1 MPQFLCDRS
10 MMSLDELFPKGTFI
24 NLPTLA
30 ETLCQRNNRFL
41 IIDLLKGGMGGCLQI
56 EAENKQQYA
65 LKVILPEKQTDKRS
79 IARYLNELKK
89 WETFSMCDGV
99 LEAMSITVVNELPA
113 IISPWMERGD
123 LSSLMKIKE
132 RTVFYN
138 SIYRIAK
145 TLEWVYDNFKSIHR
159 DLKPSNILVDKDFK
173 PYIADWGLVKS
184 CCDSASCTS
193 SKISH
198 PTSLFTTEEGVFLG
212 TVVYASPEQ
221 LRGEKDIDFRSDLFS
236 LGIIMYEWE
245 TGVRPFD
252 ALTIEDTIHNIIHV
266 RYKKL
271 NHISHISNFGVE
283 EIIDK
288 CLAQNPSERFSSYEE
303 FLKAIIQI
311 AEGTPYFSTN
321 QISLRKYSNL
331 ENPKNLRQRIEQGEI
346 GGNIA
351 SNGQYIL
358 VEEEHLIEQISIAT
372 KLVDLGDYEKAYSIF
387 TKHFPLP
394 ELINKY
400 PDLPLH
406 QRFVINFSICLR
418 KLDRIEDAIN
428 TIHLISHAN
437 FLPPAYYVNLSEFY
451 LAEAKHAECVEI
463 SKAGLTEYPEDG
475 DLLGNITL
483 ALSCLDNFQE
493 AIGYANCRIK
503 LDPNLHTFYE
513 YGLLCRKWGDSL
525 KEYDF
530 PQAIK
535 LYRSSLLYLRKCD
548 SINPNY
554 EAAKCEL
561 GIVLFK
567 LKRYRESI
575 EVFRTLPQYE
585 LSVFWL
591 AKNSLWGVSPE
602 LCLEFA
608 RSGLKQ
614 HPDSILLGRVYS
626 ECMVDEYVLGKTNEK
641 GEHFIEDFS
650 WDFFSKRV
658 NDTHNRLES
667 DLRYYGKLLYWSGEY
682 DQSIK
687 FFQWAEKIY
696 PKEWTYNF
704 HSAYYLLY
712 LGRPLEALQEAI
724 KANTKAPWRETTYK
738 LLSICY
744 KTLGNESA
752 EELNMQKY
760 LHMKSEKES
769 LYANFKSI

>member
-1 MPQFLCDRS
+1 MN
-10 MMSLDELFPKGTFI
+10 LDELFPKGTFI
-24 NLPTLA
+24 NIPTLA
-30 ETLCQRNNRFL
+30 ESLGQRNNRFL
-41 IIDLLKGGMGGCLQI
+41 IVDLLQGGMGGCLQI
-56 EAENKQQYA
+56 EAENKQQFA
-65 LKVILPEKQTDKRS
+65 LKIILPEKQADKRS
-79 IARYLNELKK
+79 IERYLNELKK
-89 WETFSMCDGV
+89 WKTFSMCDGV
-99 LEAMSITVVNELPA
+99 LEAMSITVVNELPVV
-113 IISPWMERGD
+113 ISPWMERGD

-145 TLEWVYDNFKSIHR
+145 TLGWVYENFKSIHR

-184 CCDSASCTS
+184 CSDSASFS
-193 SKISH
+193 SPRISH
-198 PTSLFTTEEGVFLG
+198 PSSLFTTEEGVFLG

-221 LRGEKDIDFRSDLFS
+221 LRGEKYIDFRSDLFS

-252 ALTIEDTIHNIIHV
+252 AITLEDTIHNIIHV

-271 NHISHISNFGVE
+271 NHISQTSNFGVE
-283 EIIDK
+283 NIIHK
-288 CLAQNPSERFSSYEE
+288 CLEQSPCDRFSSYKE
-303 FLKAIIQI
+303 FLKALEKI
-311 AEGTPYFSTN
+311 AAGTPCFTTN
-321 QISLRKYSNL
+321 QLSFRGYSDL
-331 ENPKNLRQRIEQGEI
+331 ENPKSIRQMINDNEI
-346 GGNIA
+346 VGFISKNGKGVIA
-351 SNGQYIL
+351 NTTDL
-358 VEEEHLIEQISIAT
+358 HDQIDIAT
-372 KLVDLGDYEKAYSIF
+372 ALVDFGDYEKAYSIF
-387 TKHFPLP
+387 ISNFPTP
-394 ELINKY
+394 DLINMF
-400 PDLPLH
+400 PELPLH
-406 QRFVINFSICLR
+406 QRFIINFSYCLR
-418 KLDRIEDAIN
+418 KLGRIEEAIN
-428 TIHLISHAN
+428 TIQLISHAK
-437 FLPPAYYVNLSEFY
+437 FLPPTYYVNLSEFY
-451 LAEAKHAECVEI
+451 LADLKYEECAKI
-463 SKAGLTEYPEDG
+463 SKVGLSEYPEDG
-475 DLLGNITL
+475 SLLGNITL
-483 ALSCLDNFQE
+483 ALSCMEKFQE
-493 AIGYANCRIK
+493 AIIYANRRIK
-503 LDPNLHTFYE
+503 HDPNLHAYYE
-513 YGLLCRKWGDSL
+513 YGLLCRKWGDAL
-525 KEYDF
+525 KETDF

-535 LYRSSLLYLRKCD
+535 LYRTSLLYIRKCE
-548 SINPNY
+548 SINPNF

-567 LKRYRESI
+567 LKRYKDSI
-575 EVFRTLPQYE
+575 EIFHTLPPSE
-585 LSVFWL
+585 ISIFWL
-591 AKNSLWGVSPE
+591 AKNSLWGISPDI
-602 LCLEFA
+602 CLEFV
-608 RSGLKQ
+608 RKGLEQ
-614 HPDSILLGRVYS
+614 LPDSILLGRVYS
-626 ECMVDEYVLGKTNEK
+626 ECMVDEYVMGKVNEK

-752 EELNMQKY
+752 EELNMQEY
-760 LHMKSEKES
+760 LHIKSEKES
-769 LYANFKSI
+769 LYANCKSI

>member
-1 MPQFLCDRS
+1 

-30 ETLCQRNNRFL
+30 ETLGQRNNRFL

-89 WETFSMCDGV
+89 WKTFSMCDGV

-252 ALTIEDTIHNIIHV
+252 ALTIEDTIYNIIHV

-271 NHISHISNFGVE
+271 NRISHISNFGVE
-283 EIIDK
+283 EIIHK

-321 QISLRKYSNL
+321 QIPLRKYSNL

-351 SNGQYIL
+351 NNGQYIL
-358 VEEEHLIEQISIAT
+358 VEEEHLIEQISIASE
-372 KLVDLGDYEKAYSIF
+372 LVDLGDYEKAYSIF
-387 TKHFPLP
+387 TNHFPLP
-394 ELINKY
+394 E
-400 PDLPLH
+400 
-406 QRFVINFSICLR
+406 
-418 KLDRIEDAIN
+418 
-428 TIHLISHAN
+428 
-437 FLPPAYYVNLSEFY
+437 
-451 LAEAKHAECVEI
+451 
-463 SKAGLTEYPEDG
+463 
-475 DLLGNITL
+475 
-483 ALSCLDNFQE
+483 
-493 AIGYANCRIK
+493 
-503 LDPNLHTFYE
+503 
-513 YGLLCRKWGDSL
+513 
-525 KEYDF
+525 
-530 PQAIK
+530 
-535 LYRSSLLYLRKCD
+535 
-548 SINPNY
+548 
-554 EAAKCEL
+554 
-561 GIVLFK
+561 
-567 LKRYRESI
+567 
-575 EVFRTLPQYE
+575 
-585 LSVFWL
+585 
-591 AKNSLWGVSPE
+591 
-602 LCLEFA
+602 
-608 RSGLKQ
+608 
-614 HPDSILLGRVYS
+614 
-626 ECMVDEYVLGKTNEK
+626 
-641 GEHFIEDFS
+641 
-650 WDFFSKRV
+650 
-658 NDTHNRLES
+658 
-667 DLRYYGKLLYWSGEY
+667 
-682 DQSIK
+682 
-687 FFQWAEKIY
+687 
-696 PKEWTYNF
+696 
-704 HSAYYLLY
+704 
-712 LGRPLEALQEAI
+712 
-724 KANTKAPWRETTYK
+724 
-738 LLSICY
+738 
-744 KTLGNESA
+744 
-752 EELNMQKY
+752 
-760 LHMKSEKES
+760 
-769 LYANFKSI
+769 